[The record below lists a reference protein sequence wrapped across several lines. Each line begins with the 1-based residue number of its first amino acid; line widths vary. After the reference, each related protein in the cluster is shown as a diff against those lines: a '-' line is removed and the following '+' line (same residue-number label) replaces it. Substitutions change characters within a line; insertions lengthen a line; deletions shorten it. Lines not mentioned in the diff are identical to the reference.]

1 MIAVAAAA
9 VLACTSPPQAAV
21 ADSMAALFDRHRFVF
36 ISSTHGDT
44 KIHDFL
50 LCLLSRPGLE
60 RRITD
65 VLVEWASP
73 VHQQVMDR
81 YLLALEPLPVDSLR
95 PVWFE
100 TDYPPLWAT
109 IPQMPAF
116 FAAVRA
122 LNARVDPS
130 RRIRVVGGNE
140 PVDWKTVRGP
150 ADMARFPFKNNTAI
164 HLILEHLAPAS
175 ERRVLVVYGIG
186 HVHHNGG
193 PLMSGLEDRI
203 DRDQLFVVGTI
214 HTLRMGERD
223 RVRRF
228 GDPDR
233 PFFLRAAGF
242 PTEVPLPEDFFYA
255 AKAPLASHIDAVV
268 YLGPEPD
275 RNLTNTIAFT
285 AAEKVELA
293 RRESILQDSR
303 RVLQIRLGG
312 RAEWFRKHPA
322 DFPDPP

>member
-1 MIAVAAAA
+1 MIAFTAAA
-9 VLACTSPPQAAV
+9 VVACASPPQAAA
-21 ADSMAALFDRHRFVF
+21 ADSMAALFDQHRFVF
-36 ISSTHGDT
+36 IGSTHGDV

-60 RRITD
+60 RRVTD

-73 VHQQVMDR
+73 AHQPLMDR
-81 YLLALEPLPVDSLR
+81 YLLALEPLAMDSLR

-122 LNARVDPS
+122 INVRVDPS

-150 ADMARFPFKNNTAI
+150 ADMARFPFKSNNSI
-164 HLILEHLAPAS
+164 HLILEHLAPAT
-175 ERRVLVVYGIG
+175 ERRVLIVYGIG

-193 PLMSGLEDRI
+193 SMMAGLEDRI
-203 DRDQLFVVGTI
+203 ERDQLFVVGTI
-214 HTLRMGERD
+214 HTLREGERE
-223 RVRRF
+223 RVARF

-233 PFFLRAAGF
+233 PFFVRAARF
-242 PTEVPLPEDFFYA
+242 PSEVSLPDDFFYA
-255 AKAPLASHIDAVV
+255 AKDPLSSHIDAVV

-275 RNLTNTIAFT
+275 RDLTNTITLT
-285 AAEKVELA
+285 AGEKAELA
-293 RRESILQDSR
+293 RRESILQDPR
-303 RVLQIRLGG
+303 RVMQIRLGG
-312 RAEWFRKHPA
+312 RAEWFRTHPA